1 MFARGAAS
9 SDFLIACEDGDLAVV
24 AQYIAENADKPDA
37 INVMAAGG
45 ASAIYK
51 AAIHGHAH
59 IVAALLKVPEL
70 YVKVRNCVGAT
81 PIFAAA
87 FKGHTEIVKL
97 LIADKRTDINVRT
110 DFGDIPLR
118 TAIVN
123 GHTAVVK
130 LLLNAGAKVND
141 FDEYEQIATACNY
154 AEIKQLLLDQ
164 RKRQIQFHQIA
175 MFTLPYLSEHDQ
187 LSLRRTSRQL
197 RDAIRDNQTAPWL
210 TKSQFC
216 KAVSGTFTN
225 DNHLLKATLTRSW
238 QYYCE
243 IINNDN
249 NEDAI
254 LHKLRGDEI
263 NFFYTVKLKSQMTAD
278 GRVYSPRLFHNWST
292 NAVWMLANIH
302 KGRAFVIISPL
313 HDKYLH
319 RVYSTASTSA
329 FAREIAAAMQA
340 GYTVS
345 VLNDRYLKLTPP
357 AAGAHL
363 KVKMSDMK
371 LSHAEVRLFYQK
383 SQTIKDNQPPAP
395 TNNSYCVMQ

>member
-9 SDFLIACEDGDLAVV
+9 SDFLTACEDGDLEVV
-24 AQYIAENADKPDA
+24 VQYIAENAETPTA
-37 INVMAAGG
+37 VNVMAAGG
-45 ASAIYK
+45 ATGIYK
-51 AAIHGHAH
+51 AAVHGHAH
-59 IVAALLKVPEL
+59 IVAELLKIPEL
-70 YVKVRNCVGAT
+70 YVKARYGGGAT
-81 PIFAAA
+81 PIFAAS
-87 FKGHTEIVKL
+87 FRGHTEIVKL

-110 DFGDIPLR
+110 DFGDTPLR

-130 LLLNAGAKVND
+130 LLLDAGAFVND
-141 FDEYEQIATACNY
+141 FNEYEKIATACNY
-154 AEIKQLLLDQ
+154 VEIKQLLLEQ
-164 RKRQIQFHQIA
+164 RKKHIQFHQIA

-187 LSLRRTSRQL
+187 LSLRRTSRHI

-216 KAVSGTFTN
+216 KAISGTFTN
-225 DNHLLKATLTRSW
+225 ENRLLKTTLTRSW

-243 IINNDN
+243 IINNNN

-263 NFFYTVKLKSQMTAD
+263 NFFYDMKFKSQMEAD

-357 AAGAHL
+357 AAGAYL
-363 KVKMSDMK
+363 QVKMSDMK
-371 LSHAEVRLFYQK
+371 LSHADVRLFYQQC
-383 SQTIKDNQPPAP
+383 QTIKDNQPPAA
-395 TNNSYCVMQ
+395 TNKSFCVIM